1 MLLEIVVRVIP
12 RAIWLIVILLGL
24 IGLTVLLLASPLLAI
39 VASAPPPT
47 PSTLLLILLTL
58 SLLLGLRVAFLLGAL
73 LQG

>member
-39 VASAPPPT
+39 VASAPPT